1 MTHRTASQRRCR
13 SLNKKMG
20 IDGAHTRCSSII
32 SCLSAFDGLLLP
44 TLFPFAW
51 RSTVSRRSLVLGFFV
66 PGGYIPTLETK
77 QRECWKFKT
86 RGVNSEFDSRVS
98 VRPSNILFSSYVR
111 GFVIQTMLE
120 NSLFLLV
127 SYPLLCSPTCVSLL
141 ASRRIMIG

>member
-1 MTHRTASQRRCR
+1 MIRDNRSMRKRRETKR
-13 SLNKKMG
+13 LKKERKG
-20 IDGAHTRCSSII
+20 SR
-32 SCLSAFDGLLLP
+32 LLE
-44 TLFPFAW
+44 W
-51 RSTVSRRSLVLGFFV
+51 FV

-127 SYPLLCSPTCVSLL
+127 SYPLLCSPTCVSLFL
-141 ASRRIMIG
+141 LFSWHFISFWILLSYFPEINGQEEDNR